1 MAFNPD
7 EIHANRDYF
16 AAKLRAERQKADVV
30 RKVKEGKGDFILLD
44 TRGRQAF
51 AQGHITGAWCL
62 PLEEL
67 DALAAQLPKDRE
79 FTTYCWNH
87 T

>member
-1 MAFNPD
+1 MAFNSD
-7 EIHANRDYF
+7 EIRANRDYF

-30 RKVKEGKGDFILLD
+30 RKVKESKGDFILLD
-44 TRGRQAF
+44 TRGRIAF
-51 AQGHITGAWCL
+51 GQGHVPGAWCF

-67 DALAAQLPKDRE
+67 DALVPQLPKDRE
-79 FTTYCWNH
+79 FATYCWTH

>member
-7 EIHANRDYF
+7 EMRANRDYF

-30 RKVKEGKGDFILLD
+30 RKVKESKGDFILLD
-44 TRGRQAF
+44 TRARQAF
-51 AQGHITGAWCL
+51 DQGHIPGAWCL

-67 DALAAQLPKDRE
+67 DALAVQLPKDRE
-79 FTTYCWNH
+79 FATYCWTH